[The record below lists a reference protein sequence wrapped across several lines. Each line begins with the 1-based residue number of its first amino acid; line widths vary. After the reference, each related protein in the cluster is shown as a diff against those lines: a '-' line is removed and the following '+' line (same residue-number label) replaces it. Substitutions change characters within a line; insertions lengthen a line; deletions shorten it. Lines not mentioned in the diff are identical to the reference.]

1 MSALDSIFQQ
11 AGDSLGDFL
20 PRLGGALALLVV
32 GLLLA
37 RLLVR
42 LLVRLFL
49 AAGLDRLA
57 ARAGVHDVIA
67 RAGLERSLTRL
78 IGFALRLTLSIVVV
92 FAALSLLGLQF
103 LSEALNEGILFLPR
117 LLAALA
123 FVLIGLVLGDFAK
136 QRVDRLAY
144 QMDLRGPLGQVVRVA
159 VLTVFGVLAL
169 AQLGVPTGILTSL
182 VSIALAGA
190 VAAFAIAFGLG
201 GRALAEQISA
211 GRWVNSVYKPG
222 DQVAVDGLSGEIVR
236 VETAATVIEADDG
249 RTVRVPNQVLLGSTV
264 TISVERP
271 GDRSD

>member
-1 MSALDSIFQQ
+1 MNALDSIFEQ
-11 AGDSLGDFL
+11 AGESLGDFL

-32 GLLLA
+32 GLLLV

-42 LLVRLFL
+42 LLVKLFL

-57 ARAGVHDVIA
+57 ERAGVHDVIA

-78 IGFALRLTLSIVVV
+78 IGFALRLTLSVVIV

-103 LSEALNEGILFLPR
+103 LSDALNEGILFLPR

-123 FVLIGLVLGDFAK
+123 FVLAGLVLGDFAK

-144 QMDLRGPLGQVVRVA
+144 QMDLRGPLGQIVRVA

-201 GRALAEQISA
+201 GRALAEQVSA
-211 GRWVNSVYKPG
+211 GRWVNSVYKSG
-222 DQVAVDGLSGEIVR
+222 DQVTVDGVSGEIVR
-236 VETAATVIEADDG
+236 VETAATVIESDDG

-264 TISVERP
+264 TISEER
-271 GDRSD
+271 RA